1 VLLIPVRKNWTG
13 YTPRDVQVRV
23 IPRNPPLIGRLIK
36 IAALIEKLRGLAE
49 GDEAVRKTSR
59 NVNLIL
65 SLQGK
70 HNANPLPKP
79 RGAYANVD
87 NDVQHFSFDDAAKLG
102 LRVSQLVMQAPQYTS
117 RRSRVIVLNP
127 VIRYTDF
134 GKLHPMVA
142 FHEKTPAIP
151 EDPGLNQINSGY
163 GRFETL
169 QFHAPPWLP
178 NRTGDFLVSQR
189 EPQPKAAV

>member
-13 YTPRDVQVRV
+13 YTPRNVQVRV
-23 IPRNPPLIGRLIK
+23 IPRNPPLIRRLIK

-49 GDEAVRKTSR
+49 GDKAVRKTPR

-70 HNANPLPKP
+70 DDANPLPKP

-87 NDVQHFSFDDAAKLG
+87 SDVQHRSFNDAAKLG
-102 LRVSQLVMQAPQYTS
+102 LRASQLVVQAPQYTS
-117 RRSRVIVLNP
+117 RRSRMIVLNP
-127 VIRYTDF
+127 VIRYTDI

-142 FHEKTPAIP
+142 FHEKPSAIP
-151 EDPGLNQINSGY
+151 KDPGLNQINSGY
-163 GRFETL
+163 GRFEAL
-169 QFHAPPWLP
+169 QFHASPWFS
-178 NRTGDFLVSQR
+178 NRTGDSLVS
-189 EPQPKAAV
+189 